1 MLVFLSGS
9 RFSASRESR
18 LGRLDAADGF
28 RVSSVRDI
36 LRGSCFSERSLLG
49 IVSAKL
55 GSVISRMSDNGR
67 VLAQDD
73 MFAE

>member
-1 MLVFLSGS
+1 MLAPVC
-9 RFSASRESR
+9 
-18 LGRLDAADGF
+18 LDAADGF
-28 RVSSVRDI
+28 RVSSVRDA
-36 LRGSCFSERSLLG
+36 LRGSCFSQRNLLG